1 MDIIGK
7 RYYFFALSL
16 LVIIPGMI
24 ALAIWKFPLAID
36 FTGGS
41 SLEVQFQPG
50 VTPQPGD
57 VVNLFNDLKLGQ
69 PQVQS
74 SVYNGKYTLI
84 IRSAEMAQETKSK
97 IEAEMEKRF
106 NSKITEVSFDTVG
119 PSIGAEVAT
128 AAAGAVVVAA
138 VGILFYLWFAFRGVP
153 HAFRFGTA
161 AIIAMLHDVAVIVGI
176 EAIFGKVLGW
186 QVDSLFLTALLTVI
200 GFSVHD
206 TIVVFDRIRENS
218 SIYSR
223 LPFETVV
230 NHSTVQTL
238 DRSINTQLTVIFT
251 LFAMALFGGV
261 TIRHFVIT
269 LMIGMISGTYS
280 SIFNAAA
287 ILVVWENKEWKYWFK
302 GNWKR
307 PSKTVTAN

>member
-1 MDIIGK
+1 MNIIGK
-7 RYYFFALSL
+7 LYFFFALSL
-16 LVIIPGMI
+16 LVIIPGLI
-24 ALAIWKFPLAID
+24 ALAIWKLPLAID

-41 SLEVQFQPG
+41 SLEVQFQSG
-50 VTPQPGD
+50 KAPQPAD
-57 VVNLFNDLKLGQ
+57 VVILYSDLNLGE

-74 SVYNGKYTLI
+74 SGTDTLI
-84 IRSAEMAQETKSK
+84 IRSKEMAQETKTQ

-106 NSKITEVSFDTVG
+106 GSKVTEISFDTVG
-119 PSIGAEVAT
+119 PSIGAEVAKAAT
-128 AAAGAVVVAA
+128 GAVAAAAF
-138 VGILFYLWFAFRGVP
+138 GILIYLTIAFRGVS

-161 AIIAMLHDVAVIVGI
+161 AVIAMLHDVAILIGI

-218 SIYSR
+218 HIYSR

-230 NHSTVQTL
+230 NHSTIQTL
-238 DRSINTQLTVIFT
+238 DRSVNTQLTVIFT
-251 LFAMALFGGV
+251 LFALALFGGV
-261 TIRHFVIT
+261 TIRHFVT
-269 LMIGMISGTYS
+269 VLMIGMISGTYS

-287 ILVVWENKEWKYWFK
+287 ILVVWENREWRYWFK
-302 GNWKR
+302 GNWKK
-307 PSKTVTAN
+307 PTEAATSN